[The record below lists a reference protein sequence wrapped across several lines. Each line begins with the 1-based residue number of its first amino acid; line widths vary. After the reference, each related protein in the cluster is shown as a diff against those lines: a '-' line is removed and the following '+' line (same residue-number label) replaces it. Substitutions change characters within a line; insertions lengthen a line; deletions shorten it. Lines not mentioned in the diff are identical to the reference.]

1 MISITPDYFRFVG
14 TTMLKGRAFN
24 GDDRDGAARV
34 TIVNRAFAN
43 RFFAGDALG
52 KRFNANIGGTTA
64 YDFKTVTIVGIAD
77 DVRHDGLEMEVRPEA
92 FLPMDQFPQG
102 QISIAIRTGNDH
114 GSLVNALRETV
125 TTVDSNQPVFDVQT
139 MDQRVS
145 DATAQRRLRQRPWLS
160 VVGNLASKPVLLEP
174 QHFAENAS

>member
-1 MISITPDYFRFVG
+1 MISITPDYFRVVG

-64 YDFKTVTIVGIAD
+64 YDFKTVTIIGIAD
-77 DVRHDGLEMEVRPEA
+77 DVRHGGLENEVRPEA
-92 FLPMDQFPQG
+92 FLPMDQLPQG
-102 QISIAIRTGNDH
+102 KISIAIRTGNDP
-114 GSLVNALRETV
+114 GSLANPMRQAV

-160 VVGNLASKPVLLEP
+160 VVGSLASKPVLLEP